1 MTDTYPKSRR
11 VYALGETVLDLVSD
25 GGYTLQ
31 AVPGGSVLN
40 AAVSLGRMGTEI
52 NLISE
57 FGADQAGTFIS
68 NFLNTNHVQTEFC
81 ARYTDNKTSLA
92 LALLDHNRNATYS
105 FYHDSPVTIQYS
117 KLPDFGIDDILLFG
131 SYYSVKKERRD
142 CVLKVLQKA
151 VEAKSIIYYDL
162 NIRKAHAAEM
172 DQFMPSFMN
181 NISVATIVK
190 GSDEDF
196 YHLFGISD
204 PEEVYE
210 KINKYCKILI
220 VTNAT
225 RPVKVYTP
233 SCCRTY
239 NVKEII
245 PVSTIGAGDNFNAG
259 VVYGLATYGLDG
271 TQLASISDLEMD
283 RIISCGLAFAAEA
296 SLSSENYIGIDFVV
310 DFLNKYI

>member
-1 MTDTYPKSRR
+1 MTVTYPKSRK

-25 GGYTLQ
+25 GGYTLR

-40 AAVSLGRMGTEI
+40 AAVSLGRMGTGI

-57 FGADQAGTFIS
+57 FGADQAGIMIS
-68 NFLNTNHVQTEFC
+68 NFLNTNHVHTEFC
-81 ARYTDNKTSLA
+81 TRYADNKTSLA
-92 LALLDHNRNATYS
+92 LALLDNNRNATYS
-105 FYHDSPVTIQYS
+105 FYHDSPVTLQYS
-117 KLPDFGIDDILLFG
+117 KLPDFGRDDILLFG
-131 SYYSVKKERRD
+131 SYYSVKKERREF
-142 CVLKVLQKA
+142 VLKVLQKA

-210 KINKYCKILI
+210 KISKYCKILI

-225 RPVKVYTP
+225 RPVKVFTP

-239 NVKEII
+239 NVIEII

-259 VVYGLATYGLDG
+259 VVYGLATSGLDA
-271 TQLASISDLEMD
+271 TQLASISDQEMD
-283 RIISCGLAFAAEA
+283 RIISCGLDFAAEA
-296 SLSSENYIGIDFVV
+296 CLSNENYIRADFKP
-310 DFLNKYI
+310 DFLNKYF